1 MKKTY
6 TRPKSLLP
14 LQSGFCPG
22 CLHGTA
28 AKITSEVLD
37 ELQQGQNALLVLPV
51 GCATMGL
58 LYWKVDMIGSA
69 HGRAPAVATGAK
81 RSHPSSLV
89 FTYQGDGDLAAIGLG
104 EILSAANRGE
114 NITVIFANNATYGMT
129 GGQMAPTTLIGQK
142 STTSRVGRNAESEGY
157 PIPMCELIKEL
168 KAPAF
173 VARYALDTPQ
183 NIKKA
188 RAGIKKAFECQLENK
203 GFSFVELLTNCPT
216 NWGMSP
222 LQSLEYMQTH
232 TIPAYPLGIFKD
244 KEADK
249 S

>member
-1 MKKTY
+1 MEKTY
-6 TRPKSLLP
+6 TRPKSLQP

-28 AKITSEVLD
+28 SKIISEVID
-37 ELQQGQNALLVLPV
+37 ELQQAHNALLVLPV

-104 EILSAANRGE
+104 E
-114 NITVIFANNATYGMT
+114 
-129 GGQMAPTTLIGQK
+129 
-142 STTSRVGRNAESEGY
+142 
-157 PIPMCELIKEL
+157 LIKEL
-168 KAPAF
+168 KSPAF
-173 VARYALDTPQ
+173 VARYALNTPQ
-183 NIKKA
+183 NIRKA
-188 RAGIKKAFECQLENK
+188 RAGIKKAFSYQLEEK

-216 NWGMSP
+216 NWGLTP
-222 LQSLEYMQTH
+222 LQSLEYMQNH
-232 TIPAYPLGIFKD
+232 TIPNYPLGVFKD
-244 KEADK
+244 KEAK
-249 S
+249 E

>member
-1 MKKTY
+1 MEKTY
-6 TRPKSLLP
+6 TRPKSLQP

-22 CLHGTA
+22 CLHGSA
-28 AKITSEVLD
+28 SKIISEVID
-37 ELQQGQNALLVLPV
+37 ELQQAHNALLVLPV

-114 NITVIFANNATYGMT
+114 NITVVFANNSTYGMT
-129 GGQMAPTTLIGQK
+129 GGQMAPTTLVGQK
-142 STTSRVGRNAESEGY
+142 STTSPSGRNAETEGH

-168 KAPAF
+168 KSPAF
-173 VARYALDTPQ
+173 VARYALNTPQ
-183 NIKKA
+183 NIRKA
-188 RAGIKKAFECQLENK
+188 RAGIKKAFSYQLEEK

-216 NWGMSP
+216 NWGLTP
-222 LQSLEYMQTH
+222 LQSLEYMQNH
-232 TIPAYPLGIFKD
+232 TIPNYPLGVFKN
-244 KEADK
+244 KEAK
-249 S
+249 E